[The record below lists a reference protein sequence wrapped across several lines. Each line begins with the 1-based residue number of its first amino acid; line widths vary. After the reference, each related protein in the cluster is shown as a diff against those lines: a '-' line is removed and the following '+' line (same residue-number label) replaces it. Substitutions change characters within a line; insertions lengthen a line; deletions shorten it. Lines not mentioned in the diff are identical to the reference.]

1 MVLGWPAGVA
11 MAVDRRRSE
20 KGKSWQKTVDHL
32 RMVDPTIPADL
43 APRKPDWL
51 AALAARPRPKRSAE
65 DEALIDRLRARQRE
79 MPALPRWHAVEDAR
93 GVVSFLPADL
103 DEELA
108 IAKTMLALGLTS
120 EAALWTLMHNVLEQC
135 RLEPIAEETVL
146 RPDQIVGLGPD
157 DDLDDAIGWDSPEFD
172 EDRLN
177 RLLGVVAS
185 FHPETEIEAQL
196 AYQLALLQDLESEV
210 LARPAETV
218 EQGDQKVNQ
227 VLRIMGARGRVI
239 ERLNKLKQKGVQQVR
254 VDHVLHMALPATEP
268 SAALSSHHARK
279 AIDRTIDQH
288 ARELMKP
295 EAGSAA
301 GDDDQPAR

>member
-1 MVLGWPAGVA
+1 
-11 MAVDRRRSE
+11 MALDRRRSE

-43 APRKPDWL
+43 APRKPDR
-51 AALAARPRPKRSAE
+51 LAARPRSKRSAE
-65 DEALIDRLRARQRE
+65 DQALIDRLRARQRE

-172 EDRLN
+172 EDRFN

-210 LARPAETV
+210 LALPAESV

-227 VLRIMGARGRVI
+227 VLKVMGVKAQVI
-239 ERLNKLKQKGVQQVR
+239 DRLHKLKQKGVQHVR
-254 VDHVLHMALPATEP
+254 VDHVIHAIA
-268 SAALSSHHARK
+268 SAADASTPALSTDPRDAVQ
-279 AIDRTIDQH
+279 RTIDQN
-288 ARELMKP
+288 ARRVLGKP
-295 EAGSAA
+295 RAGPKSGSDPQAK
-301 GDDDQPAR
+301 AR

>member
-1 MVLGWPAGVA
+1 
-11 MAVDRRRSE
+11 MALDRRRSE

-93 GVVSFLPADL
+93 GAVYFVPADL

-120 EAALWTLMHNVLEQC
+120 EAALWTLMHNVLDQC
-135 RLEPIAEETVL
+135 RLEPVADEAPL
-146 RPDQIVGLGPD
+146 RPDEIVGLGPD
-157 DDLDDAIGWDSPEFD
+157 DMLDDAIGWDSPQFD
-172 EDRLN
+172 EDRFN
-177 RLLGVVAS
+177 RLLGVIAS

-196 AYQLALLQDLESEV
+196 AYQLALLEDLESEV
-210 LARPAETV
+210 LALPAETV
-218 EQGDQKVNQ
+218 EQGNQKVNQ
-227 VLRIMGARGRVI
+227 VLKVMGVRGQVI
-239 ERLNKLKQKGVQQVR
+239 ERLNKLRQKGVQHVR
-254 VDHVLHMALPATEP
+254 VDHVLHAAMPEMEAN
-268 SAALSSHHARK
+268 AALSSHHARK

-295 EAGSAA
+295 GAGSVA
-301 GDDDQPAR
+301 GDDDQPVPLNPSGEKGT